1 MIKVT
6 SEGQIKKGDK
16 LKIAGKN
23 RRDDQTSTVK
33 QIVTSDG
40 NEEIIINKKKNYYFI
55 TNMLIA
61 GKSWASKV
69 EILK

>member
-6 SEGQIKKGDK
+6 SEGQIKKGNK
-16 LKIAGKN
+16 LKITGKSS
-23 RRDDQTSTVK
+23 RDDQTVTVK

-55 TNMLIA
+55 TNLLIT